1 MNIFIRRILL
11 VIILLCLTIGGVL
24 VFTLYSSG
32 VPLIVKNRYVQIPTG
47 SSFEDVVEILD
58 TQGILQNERLF
69 RILSERMSYKR
80 EPMRAG
86 RYEVKPGWSIITLIR
101 HLRGG
106 SQVPV
111 KVVLTTERM
120 VENVAAKAARF
131 IEPDSVTMLQYM
143 MDDSYLQSIGYTRE
157 NLMSAFIPNTYEFYW
172 NTTPKEFMARMI
184 KEHDAFWANNNRLQ
198 KAEALGLTPAE
209 VYTLASIVER
219 ETNANSEKPRMAGVY
234 LNRIRIGM
242 RLQADPTAVFAT
254 RDFETPRVT
263 NYHIFFDSPYN
274 TYLYAGLPPGPIT
287 MASISSID
295 GVLNAEKH
303 DYLYF
308 CATGEADGLHAFAE
322 TLEGHNQNVRRYVET
337 LKRRGLR

>member
-1 MNIFIRRILL
+1 M
-11 VIILLCLTIGGVL
+11 
-24 VFTLYSSG
+24 LYRTG
-32 VPLIVKNRYVQIPTG
+32 VPLTLDNRYVQIPTG
-47 SSFEDVVEILD
+47 SSFEEVVAILD
-58 TQGILQNERLF
+58 TQGVIKNQGLF
-69 RILSERMSYKR
+69 RMLSERMSYKR
-80 EPMRAG
+80 NPMRAG
-86 RYEVKPGWSIITLIR
+86 RYEVKPGWSIIKLIR
-101 HLRGG
+101 HLRNGE
-106 SQVPV
+106 QVPV
-111 KVVLTTERM
+111 KVVLTNERL

-131 IEPDSVTMLQYM
+131 IEPDSVTILQLM
-143 MDDSYLQSIGYTRE
+143 QDENYLQKIGYTSE
-157 NLMSAFIPNTYEFYW
+157 TLMSVFIPNTYQFYW
-172 NTTPKEFMARMI
+172 NTTPEDFMERMI
-184 KEHDAFWANNNRLQ
+184 KEHDDFWKKNNRLQ

-287 MASISSID
+287 MSSISSID

-303 DYLYF
+303 DYIFF
-308 CATGEADGLHAFAE
+308 CATGEPDGLHAFAA

>member
-1 MNIFIRRILL
+1 MNILIRRILIA
-11 VIILLCLTIGGVL
+11 VILLCIIAGGTIIYVL
-24 VFTLYSSG
+24 FSSG
-32 VPLIVKNRYVQIPTG
+32 VPLTLKNRFVQIPTG
-47 SSFEDVVEILD
+47 ASFEQVVETLD
-58 TQGILQNERLF
+58 TQGILQNEQLF
-69 RILSERMSYKR
+69 RILAERMQYKR

-86 RYEVKPGWSIITLIR
+86 RYEVKPGWSIIQLIR

-106 SQVPV
+106 AQSPV

-131 IEPDSVTMLQYM
+131 IEPDSVTILRFLQ
-143 MDDSYLQSIGYTRE
+143 DENYLQNIGYTRE
-157 NLMSAFIPNTYEFYW
+157 NLMSVFIPNTYEFYW
-172 NTTPKEFMARMI
+172 NTTPQEFMKRMI
-184 KEHDAFWANNNRLQ
+184 KEHDNFWASNNRLQ
-198 KAEALGLTPAE
+198 KAKALGLTPEE

-234 LNRIRIGM
+234 LNRIKIGM

-254 RDFETPRVT
+254 RDFDTPRVT
-263 NYHIFFDSPYN
+263 NYHIFYDSPYN

-287 MASISSID
+287 MSSISSID

-308 CATGEADGLHAFAE
+308 CATGEADGLHAFAAS
-322 TLEGHNQNVRRYVET
+322 LEEHNQNVRRYVET

>member
-1 MNIFIRRILL
+1 MNPFIRRILIAI
-11 VIILLCLTIGGVL
+11 VILCIIAGGALAYVL
-24 VFTLYSSG
+24 FSSG
-32 VPLIVKNRYVQIPTG
+32 VPLTLKDRYVQIPTG
-47 SSFEDVVEILD
+47 SSFEDVVKILD
-58 TQGILQNERLF
+58 NQGVLQNERLF
-69 RILSERMSYKR
+69 RVLSERMSYKR

-86 RYEVKPGWSIITLIR
+86 RYEVKPGWSVITLIR
-101 HLRGG
+101 HLRNGE
-106 SQVPV
+106 QTPV

-131 IEPDSVTMLQYM
+131 IEPDSVTMLRYM
-143 MDDSYLQSIGYTRE
+143 QDESYLQNIGYTRD
-157 NLMSAFIPNTYEFYW
+157 NLMSVFIPNTYEFYW
-172 NTTPKEFMARMI
+172 NTTPEAFMKRMI
-184 KEHDAFWANNNRLQ
+184 KEHDAFWAKNNRLQ

-234 LNRIRIGM
+234 LNRLRIGM

-308 CATGEADGLHAFAE
+308 CATGEPDGLHAFAA
-322 TLEGHNQNVRRYVET
+322 TLEEHNQNVRRYVET